1 MHEGSASAIPPAI
14 QSISPKSTHHQHQ
27 RARQAQRDLIEIQV
41 ATHQPTIQQVWQEIS
56 VEISMQQS
64 VEISTLEFWVRGLGT
79 HTHTHTHSHARMFE
93 RVCWVIFQASFR
105 HSVIPSAIFQAQAA
119 SGTSSFC
126 AIEPGH
132 TRQCRPTCQW
142 RATSRLHDLAGLHP
156 KL

>member
-105 HSVIPSAIFQAQAA
+105 HSVGDLPGSSGKRDKQFLRHRTRSHTPVSTDVPVA
-119 SGTSSFC
+119 SYFTTS
-126 AIEPGH
+126 
-132 TRQCRPTCQW
+132 
-142 RATSRLHDLAGLHP
+142 
-156 KL
+156 